1 MILDEA
7 TNALDQKTEARV
19 IKSLLN
25 MQDKTI
31 ISIAHRLLT
40 LQNFDKIIELENG
53 KIKKIFSGKDL
64 KEKLNSNNL

>member
-1 MILDEA
+1 
-7 TNALDQKTEARV
+7 
-19 IKSLLN
+19 

-40 LQNFDKIIELENG
+40 LHNFDKIIELENG

-64 KEKLNSNNL
+64 KKKKFKSNNL